1 VNDAEPRFSLVAGE
15 GDGAMLGMAAGDTAG
30 GSWELGYSAVTEQTT
45 VVAYHL
51 IEHGRIQP
59 QSLVTAIRELD
70 GSSEEEPV
78 YRAESAQFRAWL
90 EATQDG
96 GVAESAP
103 SLDGAPR
110 AVPLGV
116 VFRREPDVLR
126 EQGLVL
132 GKLFHSDPASILAG
146 MVSAGAVAASCFGQS
161 GRDLIAGVVE
171 MVEPA
176 SSLIGDS
183 ADDDPQVGELVEELR
198 VLRSHVGVEEGP
210 EALSLASGDATPGA
224 WDKLKAGLLLAA
236 PIVERPHVPIEQAA
250 KIGGSALAA
259 TVGGVVGAR
268 VGIRAWPWAFAN
280 DTWFAEIGRRL
291 ARGPRDVSDLPIP
304 YAVEHHLISGERQ
317 GIF

>member
-1 VNDAEPRFSLVAGE
+1 MNDTEPRFSLVAGE
-15 GDGAMLGMAAGDTAG
+15 GDGAMLGMVAGDTAG

-59 QSLVTAIRELD
+59 QSLVAAIRELD
-70 GSSEEEPV
+70 GSTDEEPV
-78 YRAESAQFRAWL
+78 YRAESPQFRAWL
-90 EATQDG
+90 DATTDG
-96 GVAESAP
+96 GLAQSAP

-126 EQGLVL
+126 EQGLIL

-171 MVEPA
+171 MIEPA
-176 SSLIGDS
+176 SPLIGS
-183 ADDDPQVGELVEELR
+183 SPDDAQVGELVEELR
-198 VLRSHVGVEEGP
+198 SLRSHVGVEEGP
-210 EALSLASGDATPGA
+210 EALSLASSDATPGE

-250 KIGGSALAA
+250 KIGGSA
-259 TVGGVVGAR
+259 
-268 VGIRAWPWAFAN
+268 
-280 DTWFAEIGRRL
+280 
-291 ARGPRDVSDLPIP
+291 
-304 YAVEHHLISGERQ
+304 
-317 GIF
+317 